1 MCCIELCEGVLTAQ
15 KRTSTQI
22 PIESCVNLS
31 VFVSVSM
38 SRSVNIPLGISAPL
52 HFLNNRFWSYMYVQP
67 SLIFVIGS
75 SLLTFSA
82 SKTFNKL
89 KKGGRLKTLDS
100 KPGTFIV
107 EVIL

>member
-1 MCCIELCEGVLTAQ
+1 MGCIELCEGVLTAQ

-38 SRSVNIPLGISAPL
+38 SRRVNIPLGISAPL
-52 HFLNNRFWSYMYVQP
+52 HFLNNRFSSYMYVQP

-89 KKGGRLKTLDS
+89 KKGGSLKTLDS

-107 EVIL
+107 EVIF